1 MNIDSFKQLSRL
13 YLKISFCFKG
23 SGRTD
28 KEISIFLDWTDRS
41 IRALGNGSVYLD
53 KRGLLV
59 CRVTVNDS
67 GGEIKRTQNRTY
79 YHRIYR
85 LAKIWSKETKQQVVA
100 ISSEYMALRSFTGP
114 IIENLDAV
122 ELKAMQVSLNA
133 NRTMGFSIYSP
144 LVELKGLI
152 NIIER
157 QMQVLWFK
165 HREQK
170 SSITEVDYMFAFEQ
184 SANLLKQ
191 SCQVPLE
198 RRRITRRI
206 IERSLIDYGTF
217 CLDNLCLGKSK
228 VQIIYDIS
236 TEVLDK
242 RYGIKLISD
251 RYTAII
257 AKMERKVAL
266 GGMVS
271 VPKFGAIL
279 QVINSAKV
287 KQGFLNGTL
296 NMYGKKTPMAVK
308 YENGRFGFSALV
320 LLPDGS
326 QCNILANADI
336 TKVVY
341 ENEVV
346 FNIAAQAKSNAN
358 IVKKI
363 NHSLKER
370 LISIS
375 RDVTRRIHGLQKAVE
390 IYEEQRTKA
399 IENQIEKKRVYDI
412 KLKQLHQLEAKINRI
427 KNDNSLLKSRV
438 IREMRAYDSAAI
450 NYTRGIEQCSPRV
463 CISKCV
469 PGLIRSICFK
479 ERFEH
484 VITQK
489 CKLERK
495 TYAQTEFNTVAT
507 HRQFITHFPFRTCT
521 TRCPPLTGFFRSI
534 FGKRRKR
541 EVSANLDYKERTQLR
556 KTRAIFTFLLT
567 TVASKM
573 ITKGTSGLF
582 GNLGGENG
590 QLGSQIGSYLPGPLG
605 IVGSIVEGIVSSIF
619 GKCDNLCQTTL
630 IPRLNDYIHYE
641 VVKEIK
647 SMIYS
652 ESVCTDIP
660 VRQKLGYMDEH
671 ECFRWSNC
679 SDAITDVE
687 CLNHNERCRSIR
699 LLMNDKIKREGRLAP
714 GYAAYQ
720 QSSLEL
726 EAMGVKKMR
735 VIREKNNAYQS
746 LKAAKVISFKA
757 TNMYNIT
764 REAHANANTLLATE
778 IQLSKLVERMG
789 ADVISVQSARFSY
802 RHSVGVKAPT
812 IVYLL
817 MDVVQKDGKSYTVS
831 SLYDF
836 GNENQ
841 SKVDAVR
848 QIIKTASSEELSR
861 KRRAITNVKSFDSTI
876 SVDEV
881 SKNETRNMCKEVD
894 TDSMYLIEVATI
906 LRDDAS
912 QFQRMQQ
919 AIKDAYDIAENH
931 TKSTIDVAASINLC
945 NADLGC
951 SNQWLAGLYTNATAL
966 GNETANETLT
976 WDSKRAEMFANIQ
989 QFTKNQNFTKC
1000 GGVFDCVPMS
1010 ITSISDAIQY
1020 DNSDLSE
1027 VARRHIAELQP
1038 YFNQIFQNSSLNANQ
1053 TQDLANKIL
1062 KSIALSSARRLF
1074 CDPPPVILRDLP
1086 TALIVTSKEVSS
1098 LSINV
1103 ESIHKLNFKW
1113 MKNGEEIHNS
1123 NSKTLAFSSNNHTVN
1138 GYYNCEISN
1147 KFGKVLSATTKVEYQ
1162 EIPHITKHP
1171 QGQTTTLRAP
1181 NATIVLICNA
1191 TGTPSPSITWH
1202 FTPFNSSRDTMLK
1215 ANETMLTANATSVE
1229 QSGWYRCSASNNQGK
1244 VTSHGARVHVKDSMI
1259 ATFSTGV
1266 SFIVVL
1272 KTSSNYT
1279 NDTKTV
1285 KNIAGNTNV
1294 NQSSKMNHILP
1305 QYLSAN
1311 GTKGLQDLLAKH
1323 MNITK
1328 SRIKKI
1334 AYFRHTDTR
1343 ASISFEIVMQNM
1355 DPILGKYND
1364 WTKMSEDMVMARK
1377 GLLILPVWL
1386 YTLYNNISSSFNI
1399 GNLEADILPETMEST
1414 MNEASCPERFSLNSN
1429 GFICGE
1435 YAILVCVKYNQIS
1448 LTRYPNM

>member
-1 MNIDSFKQLSRL
+1 MSVFLN
-13 YLKISFCFKG
+13 
-23 SGRTD
+23 RTD
-28 KEISIFLDWTDRS
+28 DST
-41 IRALGNGSVYLD
+41 RALANGSAYLD
-53 KRGLLV
+53 KRDLLV
-59 CRVTVNDS
+59 YKVTVSDS
-67 GGEIKRTQNRTY
+67 GGEIKTTQNTMHYYSTY
-79 YHRIYR
+79 IQ
-85 LAKIWSKETKQQVVA
+85 AKKWTNETKQQLEV
-100 ISSEYMALRSFTGP
+100 ISSEYRMLRSFTGP
-114 IIENLDAV
+114 IIQNLNAV
-122 ELKAMQVSLNA
+122 EHRAMQLSLTA
-133 NRTMGFSIYSP
+133 NRTMGSSMYQP
-144 LVELKGLI
+144 LVELKGLVSL
-152 NIIER
+152 IER

-165 HREQK
+165 HREQN
-170 SSITEVDYMFAFEQ
+170 STITEVDYMLAFEQ
-184 SANLLKQ
+184 STNRLKE

-198 RRRITRRI
+198 RKNISRTILSRT
-206 IERSLIDYGTF
+206 LIDQGLI
-217 CLDNLCLGKSK
+217 CLDKLCFGKSK
-228 VQIIYDIS
+228 LEISYDIS
-236 TEVLDK
+236 ADMLGK
-242 RYGIKLISD
+242 LYGIKFTPHSSC
-251 RYTAII
+251 TVII
-257 AKMERKVAL
+257 GRMEKEVTL
-266 GGMVS
+266 GGLVS
-271 VPKFGAIL
+271 VPTYSAIL
-279 QVINSAKV
+279 QVINTAKV
-287 KQGFLNGTL
+287 KQGFLNGTID
-296 NMYGKKTPMAVK
+296 MYGKKTPMTVK
-308 YENGRFGFSALV
+308 YTEGLLEFSALV

-326 QCNILANADI
+326 QCNILADADI

-375 RDVTRRIHGLQKAVE
+375 RDVTRRIHGLQKAVK
-390 IYEEQRTKA
+390 IYDQQRTKA
-399 IENQIEKKRVYDI
+399 IENQIEKKRVYDN
-412 KLKQLHQLEAKINRI
+412 KLQQLHKLEAKINRT
-427 KNDNSLLKSRV
+427 KSENALLKSRV

-450 NYTRGIEQCSPRV
+450 NYTRGIEQCPPRV

-484 VITQK
+484 VITQS
-489 CKLERK
+489 CTLEK
-495 TYAQTEFNTVAT
+495 KKYAQTEFNTVAS
-507 HRQFITHFPFRTCT
+507 HRQYVSQYPKTRCS
-521 TRCPPLTGFFRSI
+521 TRCPPLTGLFKSI
-534 FGKRRKR
+534 FGKRKR
-541 EVSANLDYKERTQLR
+541 RELSTSPDYKERRLIRR
-556 KTRAIFTFLLT
+556 KRGIFTVLLSK
-567 TVASKM
+567 VAQKL
-573 ITKGTSGLF
+573 ITKGAQVLF
-582 GNLGGENG
+582 GYLGGENG
-590 QLGSQIGSYLPGPLG
+590 KLGAQIGGALPGPAG
-605 IVGSIVEGIVSSIF
+605 IAGSIVGGVVGSIF
-619 GKCDNLCQTTL
+619 GKCDKLCQTTL
-630 IPRLNDYIHYE
+630 IPQLNDYIHYE

-647 SMIYS
+647 SMSYS

-699 LLMNDKIKREGRLAP
+699 LLMNDKIKREGRLAS

-720 QSSLEL
+720 QNSLEL

-735 VIREKNNAYQS
+735 VIRDKNNAYQS
-746 LKAAKVISFKA
+746 LSAAKVISFKA
-757 TNMYNIT
+757 NIT
-764 REAHANANTLLATE
+764 YNVTRQALANANKLLATE
-778 IQLSKLVERMG
+778 IKLSKLVERMG
-789 ADVISVQSARFSY
+789 VDVISVQNARFSY
-802 RHSVGVKAPT
+802 RHSVGARAPK

-817 MDVVQKDGKSYTVS
+817 MDVVQKDGKSYVVD

-861 KRRAITNVKSFDSTI
+861 KRRAITNVKSFDSKI

-881 SKNETRNMCKEVD
+881 SKTDNKNRCKDVD
-894 TDSMYLIEVATI
+894 ADSMYLIEVATI

-919 AIKDAYDIAENH
+919 AIKEAQEMAKNH
-931 TKSTIDVAASINLC
+931 TKSTIDVAASSNLC

-1038 YFNQIFQNSSLNANQ
+1038 YFNQIFENSSLNANQ
-1053 TQDLANKIL
+1053 TRDLANKIL

-1086 TALIVTSKEVSS
+1086 TTLIVTSKEVSS

-1103 ESIHKLNFKW
+1103 ESIHNLNFKW
-1113 MKNGEEIHNS
+1113 MKNGEEIFNS
-1123 NSKTLAFSSNNHTVN
+1123 TSKTLIFSRNNHTVN
-1138 GYYNCEISN
+1138 GYYNCEMSN

-1162 EIPHITKHP
+1162 EIPRITKHP
-1171 QGQTTTLRAP
+1171 QGQATTLRAP
-1181 NATIVLICNA
+1181 NATIVLTCNA
-1191 TGTPSPSITWH
+1191 TGAPSPSIAWH
-1202 FTPFNSSRDTMLK
+1202 FTPFNSSRETTLK
-1215 ANETMLTANATSVE
+1215 GNETMLKVNATSVE

-1244 VTSHGARVHVKDSMI
+1244 VTSQGARVHVKDSMI
-1259 ATFSTGV
+1259 ATFSTEV

-1279 NDTKTV
+1279 NDTKTE
-1285 KNIAGNTNV
+1285 NNTAGSTNV
-1294 NQSSKMNHILP
+1294 TQSTEMNHTLP
-1305 QYLSAN
+1305 KHLSAN
-1311 GTKGLQDLLAKH
+1311 DTKGLQDLLAKH
-1323 MNITK
+1323 MNITR

-1334 AYFRHTDTR
+1334 VYVRHTYTR
-1343 ASISFEIVMQNM
+1343 ASISFEIAMQNM
-1355 DPILGKYND
+1355 DPILEKYND

-1377 GLLILPVWL
+1377 GLLVLPVWL

-1399 GNLEADILPETMEST
+1399 GNLETNVLPETMEST
-1414 MNEASCPERFSLNSN
+1414 MNEASCPVRFSLKSN

-1435 YAILVCVKYNQIS
+1435 YPIF
-1448 LTRYPNM
+1448 NML

>member
-1 MNIDSFKQLSRL
+1 
-13 YLKISFCFKG
+13 
-23 SGRTD
+23 
-28 KEISIFLDWTDRS
+28 
-41 IRALGNGSVYLD
+41 
-53 KRGLLV
+53 
-59 CRVTVNDS
+59 
-67 GGEIKRTQNRTY
+67 
-79 YHRIYR
+79 
-85 LAKIWSKETKQQVVA
+85 
-100 ISSEYMALRSFTGP
+100 
-114 IIENLDAV
+114 
-122 ELKAMQVSLNA
+122 MQVSLSA
-133 NRTMGFSIYSP
+133 NRSMGSHMYQQF
-144 LVELKGLI
+144 VELKCLV
-152 NIIER
+152 NLIER
-157 QMQVLWFK
+157 KMQILWFK
-165 HREQK
+165 HREK
-170 SSITEVDYMFAFEQ
+170 NSSITDVEYMFVFEQ
-184 SANLLKQ
+184 SANLLKKY
-191 SCQVPLE
+191 CQVPL
-198 RRRITRRI
+198 RRQTISRRITA
-206 IERSLIDYGTF
+206 RSLLGQGKV
-217 CLDNLCLGKSK
+217 CLDKLCFSNSELE
-228 VQIIYDIS
+228 IIYDTSSDI
-236 TEVLDK
+236 LHR
-242 RYGIKLISD
+242 RYGITLMQD
-251 RYTAII
+251 RCTVII
-257 AKMERKVAL
+257 AKIERTVTL
-266 GGMVS
+266 GGLVS
-271 VPKFGAIL
+271 IPKYGAIL
-279 QVINSAKV
+279 QVINTSKA
-287 KQGFLNGTL
+287 KQGFFNGTI
-296 NMYGKKTPMAVK
+296 NMYGKETSITVK
-308 YENGRFGFSALV
+308 YAEGRLDFSALV
-320 LLPDGS
+320 SFPDES
-326 QCNILANADI
+326 QCNILAIADI
-336 TKVVY
+336 PKVVY

-346 FNIAAQAKSNAN
+346 FKITAETKSNAN

-370 LISIS
+370 LLSIS
-375 RDVTRRIHGLQKAVE
+375 SDVTRRIRGLQNAVK

-399 IENQIEKKRVYDI
+399 IENQIEKKRVYDN
-412 KLKQLHQLEAKINRI
+412 KLQQLHKLEAKINRT
-427 KNDNSLLKSRV
+427 KRENALLKSRV
-438 IREMRAYDSAAI
+438 IREIKAYDSAVI
-450 NYTRGIEQCSPRV
+450 NYTRGIEQCPPRV

-507 HRQFITHFPFRTCT
+507 QRQFITHFPFTICR

-534 FGKRRKR
+534 FGKRRRR
-541 EVSANLDYKERTQLR
+541 EVLTNLDYKERRLLR
-556 KTRAIFTFLLT
+556 KKRAIFTFLLT
-567 TVASKM
+567 TLASKV
-573 ITKGTSGLF
+573 ITTGTSALF
-582 GNLGGENG
+582 GHLGGENG
-590 QLGSQIGSYLPGPLG
+590 KLGSQIGSYLPGPFG
-605 IVGSIVEGIVSSIF
+605 IIGSIIGGIIGSIF
-619 GKCDNLCQTTL
+619 GKCDELCQTTL
-630 IPRLNDYIHYE
+630 IPQLNDYIHYE
-641 VVKEIK
+641 VVKVVK
-647 SMIYS
+647 SMSYS

-699 LLMNDKIKREGRLAP
+699 LLMNDKIKRESHLAP

-720 QSSLEL
+720 QNSLQL
-726 EAMGVKKMR
+726 EALEVERMR
-735 VIREKNNAYQS
+735 VIREKENAYQS
-746 LKAAKVISFKA
+746 LLAAKVISFKA
-757 TNMYNIT
+757 NYTCNIT
-764 REAHANANTLLATE
+764 REALANANTLLATE
-778 IQLSKLVERMG
+778 IKLSKLVERLG
-789 ADVISVQSARFSY
+789 AVVISVQNARFNY
-802 RHSVGVKAPT
+802 RHSVGVKAPM

-841 SKVDAVR
+841 SKADAVR
-848 QIIKTASSEELSR
+848 KLIKAASSKEPSR
-861 KRRAITNVKSFDSTI
+861 KRRSINDAKSFDSLI

-894 TDSMYLIEVATI
+894 THTMYLIEVATS

-919 AIKDAYDIAENH
+919 AIKEAMEMAENH
-931 TKSTIDVAASINLC
+931 TKSTIDVAVNSNLC

-951 SNQWLAGLYTNATAL
+951 SNQWLAGLYANATAL
-966 GNETANETLT
+966 GNETANETFT

-989 QFTKNQNFTKC
+989 QFTKSQNFTKC
-1000 GGVFDCVPMS
+1000 GGVFDCVQMS

-1038 YFNQIFQNSSLNANQ
+1038 YFNQVFQNSSLNANQ
-1053 TQDLANKIL
+1053 TRELANKIL

-1086 TALIVTSKEVSS
+1086 TTLIVTSKEVSS

-1103 ESIHKLNFKW
+1103 ESIHKLKFKW

-1123 NSKTLAFSSNNHTVN
+1123 NSKTLAFSSNNHTVT

-1162 EIPHITKHP
+1162 EIPRITKHP

-1181 NATIVLICNA
+1181 NATIVLTCNA

-1202 FTPFNSSRDTMLK
+1202 FTPFNSSRETTLNG
-1215 ANETMLTANATSVE
+1215 NETMLTVNATSVE
-1229 QSGWYRCSASNNQGK
+1229 QSGWYKCSASNNQGK

-1259 ATFSTGV
+1259 AKFSTGV

-1272 KTSSNYT
+1272 KTSSKYT
-1279 NDTKTV
+1279 NGTKTE
-1285 KNIAGNTNV
+1285 NNTAGSTNV
-1294 NQSSKMNHILP
+1294 TQSTEMNRTLP
-1305 QYLSAN
+1305 KHLSAN
-1311 GTKGLQDLLAKH
+1311 DTKGLQDLLAKH
-1323 MNITK
+1323 MNITR
-1328 SRIKKI
+1328 SRVKKI
-1334 AYFRHTDTR
+1334 AYVRHTYTR
-1343 ASISFEIVMQNM
+1343 ASISFEIAMQNM
-1355 DPILGKYND
+1355 DPILEKYND

-1399 GNLEADILPETMEST
+1399 GNLETDVLPETMEST

-1435 YAILVCVKYNQIS
+1435 YPMFNIY
-1448 LTRYPNM
+1448 